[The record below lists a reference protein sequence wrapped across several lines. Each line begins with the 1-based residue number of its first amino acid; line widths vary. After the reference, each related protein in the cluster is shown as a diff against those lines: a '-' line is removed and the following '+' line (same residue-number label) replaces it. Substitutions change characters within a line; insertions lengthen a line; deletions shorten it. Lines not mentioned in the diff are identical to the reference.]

1 MSEHKKDLLDVE
13 MKLEAGMAARGV
25 ERLVKSAQNH
35 REHQTEYC
43 TVAGKELIG
52 YKIHEFAKAIDVWK
66 SDAAAGKASNRA
78 IAVKLVKDV
87 DSGKLAFLALRQII
101 AGISSDTPLSR
112 VALSI
117 GRAIEDEIN
126 LSEFREKEQ
135 DEYKKMMIG
144 AKKRTSDHNRR
155 YYALKITNDYIEMD
169 KWAEKERLHVGMKL
183 IDLCISSV
191 GIVQIINV
199 QCGKKTVKK
208 VMALPEILQWMKERT
223 DFLGGLRPVYEP
235 MVVRPKNWTTP
246 YDGGYLSSDI
256 KPLRLVKRG
265 SKAYFETLEKAD
277 MPVVYEAVN
286 AIQNTAWQI
295 NTFVLEVM
303 ETFWQNGIQ
312 AGEMPLKDGIPLP
325 EKPFDIETNP
335 QAQLKY
341 RREANEVY
349 LINTANRSKRS
360 HFEIILDIARRYA
373 QYKKF
378 YQPHQLDF
386 RGRVYAVSPLSCQ
399 GSDTTK
405 ALLRFA
411 NGKPLESEGWKW
423 LAVHGAGLIG
433 NDKVSFEDR
442 VNFILDNEDVIL
454 AIAENPYD
462 NRQWF
467 GEIGGYEVDKPW
479 QFLAWCKDW
488 EGFVKYG
495 EAYVSKIPVA
505 FDGSCSGLQ
514 HYSAMLKDEK
524 VGATVNLL
532 PGDKPSDVYAMVAEE
547 VLKAVN
553 HDLENGTVDE
563 LKLVKDKP
571 KFVEGT
577 KSLAAQWLEFGINRK
592 VTKRA
597 VMTLCYGSKQLGFAG
612 QLIEDCVRKTRM
624 NEELLSFTCSGKPA
638 ITLPG
643 KSALQ

>member
-1 MSEHKKDLLDVE
+1 
-13 MKLEAGMAARGV
+13 
-25 ERLVKSAQNH
+25 
-35 REHQTEYC
+35 
-43 TVAGKELIG
+43 
-52 YKIHEFAKAIDVWK
+52 
-66 SDAAAGKASNRA
+66 
-78 IAVKLVKDV
+78 
-87 DSGKLAFLALRQII
+87 
-101 AGISSDTPLSR
+101 
-112 VALSI
+112 
-117 GRAIEDEIN
+117 
-126 LSEFREKEQ
+126 
-135 DEYKKMMIG
+135 
-144 AKKRTSDHNRR
+144 
-155 YYALKITNDYIEMD
+155 
-169 KWAEKERLHVGMKL
+169 MKL
-183 IDLCISSV
+183 IALCQLSL
-191 GIVQIINV
+191 GLVQVVDIRK
-199 QCGKKTVKK
+199 GSRTTKMLT
-208 VMALPEILQWMKERT
+208 ALPEILQWMKERT

-325 EKPFDIETNP
+325 EKPYDIETNP
-335 QAQLKY
+335 ESQLKY
-341 RREANEVY
+341 RRETNEVY
-349 LINTANRSKRS
+349 LINTANRSKRA

-405 ALLRFA
+405 ALPRFA

-563 LKLVKDKP
+563 LKLVDNEP
-571 KFVEGT
+571 KFEEGT
-577 KSLAAQWLEFGINRK
+577 RTFARQWLEFGINRK

-612 QLIEDCVRKTRM
+612 QLMEDCVRKTRM